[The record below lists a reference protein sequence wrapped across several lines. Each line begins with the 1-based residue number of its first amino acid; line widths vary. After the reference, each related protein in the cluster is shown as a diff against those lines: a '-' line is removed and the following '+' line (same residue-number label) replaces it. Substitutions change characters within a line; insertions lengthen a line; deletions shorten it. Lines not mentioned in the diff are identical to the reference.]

1 MNKLGSILNKC
12 GLHMMHVLVNDVNV
26 LIGKNTAPDIHTNI
40 GIRQGDCLSTL
51 LFILCLAFVVNPL
64 PPVIS
69 AFDYQKSLWSALD
82 WIIDQDVY
90 KITIDPE
97 YADDILFLR
106 SEKSKINHVERE
118 ILAMF
123 LTESFYVKMKAKRK
137 SITYKE
143 VEKTLGRN
151 ANISD
156 HYSTPKKMS
165 KDIQGI
171 RIYFQQQVC
180 Q

>member
-1 MNKLGSILNKC
+1 
-12 GLHMMHVLVNDVNV
+12 MMHVLVNDVNV
-26 LIGKNTAPDIHTNI
+26 LTGKNTAPDIHKNI

-97 YADDILFLR
+97 YDDDIFFLR

-156 HYSTPKKMS
+156 HYSTPKTMS